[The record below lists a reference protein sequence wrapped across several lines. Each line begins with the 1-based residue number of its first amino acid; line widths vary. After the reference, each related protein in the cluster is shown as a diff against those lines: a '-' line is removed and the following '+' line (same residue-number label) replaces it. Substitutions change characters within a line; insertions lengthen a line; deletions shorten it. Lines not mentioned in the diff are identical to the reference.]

1 MDVDWIIIHVA
12 TFSRATRICI
22 RIISS
27 VLSAMIFRIRS
38 CRAINN
44 VSNDILERAGKKGE
58 QHIVAPIFWS
68 SSYKEF
74 RISLLAAKLG
84 VFYIQPIRVEK
95 IFPQTLCFMTRTG
108 FENEDESQDRLFDEW
123 SGHNSVEKRIS
134 SLELSWP
141 FWAKEIRIFS
151 LELSRPFWAKGP
163 FTLRFY
169 LHLFPVVFDFRLSFT
184 NLFWDISLRS
194 HRVFVSDA
202 PFSSCFVLHEH

>member
-22 RIISS
+22 RIISF

-68 SSYKEF
+68 SSYREF

-95 IFPQTLCFMTRTG
+95 IFPQTLCFMTR
-108 FENEDESQDRLFDEW
+108 NRLWKWRWIARSFIW
-123 SGHNSVEKRIS
+123 WMIG
-134 SLELSWP
+134 
-141 FWAKEIRIFS
+141 AQFS
-151 LELSRPFWAKGP
+151 RKK
-163 FTLRFY
+163 
-169 LHLFPVVFDFRLSFT
+169 
-184 NLFWDISLRS
+184 NLFFRIKLTVLGQGSLYS
-194 HRVFVSDA
+194 RVFT
-202 PFSSCFVLHEH
+202 HT